1 MSFQD
6 GKQEAES
13 LFSRKGILQC
23 VGERGDIVIEY
34 FKPWRR
40 KIGCVTLVIACVVM
54 GGWCRSMHFYNK
66 LIFPVGAHAELL
78 VVSTNQFV
86 VLGFEFD
93 EGRSSSWDLY
103 EYKVEDTLP
112 LNSTAEE
119 KACNPLSYVRNF
131 EWTSHWNAFWIGG
144 NFDELPSYWLL
155 EWSVPYWSA
164 TIPFTVISLWLF
176 LVKPRKSNHYQ
187 TPEPTT
193 IEGA

>member
-34 FKPWRR
+34 FKPLRR

-54 GGWCRSMHFYNK
+54 GGWCRSLHFYNK
-66 LIFPVGAHAELL
+66 LVFPVGAHAELL

-86 VLGFEFD
+86 GVGFEFY
-93 EGRSSSWDLY
+93 EGRPSEWDFY

-112 LNSTAEE
+112 LNCTDEE
-119 KACNPLSYVRNF
+119 KACNPLSYARRI
-131 EWTSHWNAFWIGG
+131 EWTSHLNAFWIGG
-144 NFDELPSYWLL
+144 NSSELPSYWLL
-155 EWSVPYWSA
+155 EWSVPYWS
-164 TIPFTVISLWLF
+164 IVFPLTVLSAYLL
-176 LVKPRKSNHYQ
+176 LSKPENRPLRKLLS
-187 TPEPTT
+187 P
-193 IEGA
+193 